1 MNHYRV
7 LVTDEALNDMESIYE
22 YIAEELLVPDTALGQ
37 YNRIADAIETLD
49 QMPERIKVMESEPE
63 RSRELRKLI
72 VDNYAV
78 FFFIEDD
85 SVVVT
90 NVLYGAS
97 DIENRLRGNMYFMGI

>member
-1 MNHYRV
+1 MKQYRV

-22 YIAEELLVPDTALGQ
+22 YIAEELLAPNTAMGQ

-49 QMPERIKVMESEPE
+49 QMPERIKLMESEPE
-63 RSRELRKLI
+63 KTRGLRKLI

-78 FFFIEDD
+78 FFIIADD
-85 SVVVT
+85 IVIVT

-97 DIENRLRGNMYFMGI
+97 DIENRLRGDR

>member
-1 MNHYRV
+1 MKQYRI
-7 LVTDEALNDMESIYE
+7 LITDEALNDMESIYE
-22 YIAEELLVPDTALGQ
+22 YIASALLAPDTAIGQ

-63 RSRELRKLI
+63 RARELRRLI

-78 FFFIEDD
+78 FFFIADD
-85 SVVVT
+85 AVIVT

-97 DIENRLRGNMYFMGI
+97 DIENRLRGNR

>member
-1 MNHYRV
+1 MKQYRV

-22 YIAEELLVPDTALGQ
+22 YIAEELLAPNTAMGQ

-49 QMPERIKVMESEPE
+49 QMPERIKLMESEPE
-63 RSRELRKLI
+63 KTRGLRKLI

-78 FFFIEDD
+78 FFIIEDD
-85 SVVVT
+85 TVIVT

-97 DIENRLRGNMYFMGI
+97 DIENRLRGDR